1 VRIVWARQEVCIGV
15 ERFGEVW
22 SHPVRQEFAKVR
34 RGRDAC
40 GMFRQSRMGLFRCD
54 AERYVVVWQSRS
66 REVSFGEVWL
76 GRFALE
82 RIGLDRQVRD
92 RNGKAVRDRTGCVR
106 SGRTRQSRTGSVRS
120 NKARFG
126 MAVRDGTGWNRCDMK
141 RYGTK
146 GASMNQ
152 IMVNAVEFDALLK
165 EVEYLK
171 HENQKLEEQ
180 LKDAQGRIRVLKE
193 ELRGNTPDC
202 KTHPDAPHGFDRNA
216 SHSADRYVC
225 ECEGWEPPKREWV
238 GLTKEDFYKKDDE
251 TVFVLGMKFAEARLK
266 EKNT

>member
-1 VRIVWARQEVCIGV
+1 
-15 ERFGEVW
+15 
-22 SHPVRQEFAKVR
+22 
-34 RGRDAC
+34 
-40 GMFRQSRMGLFRCD
+40 
-54 AERYVVVWQSRS
+54 
-66 REVSFGEVWL
+66 
-76 GRFALE
+76 
-82 RIGLDRQVRD
+82 
-92 RNGKAVRDRTGCVR
+92 
-106 SGRTRQSRTGSVRS
+106 
-120 NKARFG
+120 

-165 EVEYLK
+165 EVKYLK
-171 HENQKLEEQ
+171 AENEK
-180 LKDAQGRIRVLKE
+180 LKDPDATKWVE
-193 ELRGNTPDC
+193 ELRDNTPDC

-216 SHSADRYVC
+216 SHSEDRYVC